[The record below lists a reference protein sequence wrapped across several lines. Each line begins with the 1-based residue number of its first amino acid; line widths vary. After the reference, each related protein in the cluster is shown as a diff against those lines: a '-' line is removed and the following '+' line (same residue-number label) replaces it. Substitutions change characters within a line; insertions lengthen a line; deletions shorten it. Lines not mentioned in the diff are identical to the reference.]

1 MSALRVSARFR
12 AALIACLLCA
22 FVAGCGADD
31 NLVPVEGRVL
41 LQGQPLRGLSGS
53 VTFVPDSSKGNA
65 SSTGAVGEIDA
76 EGRYR
81 LSTRGKPGAAPGWYK
96 VVVTAV
102 PAGTGDRE
110 VVRRPALHSRY
121 AAEKT
126 TPLSVQVVADPSAS
140 AYDLKVTRN

>member
-12 AALIACLLCA
+12 AVLIACLLCA

-41 LQGQPLRGLSGS
+41 LQGQPLSGLSGS
-53 VTFVPDSSKGNA
+53 VTFVPDSSKGNTSSA
-65 SSTGAVGEIDA
+65 SAVGEIA

-96 VVVTAV
+96 VVVT
-102 PAGTGDRE
+102 
-110 VVRRPALHSRY
+110 
-121 AAEKT
+121 
-126 TPLSVQVVADPSAS
+126 
-140 AYDLKVTRN
+140 